1 MTTTPPTQPVQLAQ
15 GQTDTIALAI
25 ATADGTVIP
34 GVVLDPG
41 ATVTVSDGDALT
53 AALSADQTS
62 VLVTPSPA
70 GGSAVSVQV
79 NGTVNAVAMTPDPTT
94 YDVAP
99 AVVAPVPAEIVQTPG
114 APS

>member
-1 MTTTPPTQPVQLAQ
+1 MTTTPPTQPIQLAQ

-53 AALSADQTS
+53 AALSADQIS

-70 GGSAVSVQV
+70 GGSAVVQV
-79 NGTVNAVAMTPDPTT
+79 NGTVDGVTMTPDPTT